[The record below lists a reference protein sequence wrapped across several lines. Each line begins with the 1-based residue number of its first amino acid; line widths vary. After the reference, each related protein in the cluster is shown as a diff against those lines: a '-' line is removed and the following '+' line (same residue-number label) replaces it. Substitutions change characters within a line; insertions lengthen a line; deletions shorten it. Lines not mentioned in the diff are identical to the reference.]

1 MLRVRFSYPAPNFIV
16 SKMAVITEDRLKQL
30 MIEAGGSTDE
40 KSWEIA
46 RKFASL
52 VLQDNASLN
61 PTVKNLTDDEILELW
76 DWNSGEILATDI
88 LDFANAHW
96 RVLSGLI

>member
-1 MLRVRFSYPAPNFIV
+1 
-16 SKMAVITEDRLKQL
+16 MAVITEDRLRQL
-30 MIEAGGSTDE
+30 VIEAGGNH
-40 KSWEIA
+40 KSWEFA
-46 RKFASL
+46 KKFASL

>member
-1 MLRVRFSYPAPNFIV
+1 
-16 SKMAVITEDRLKQL
+16 MAVITEDRLKQL
-30 MIEAGGSTDE
+30 MVEAGGSIDGN
-40 KSWEIA
+40 SWAIA

-52 VLQDNASLN
+52 VLQDNASINSSL
-61 PTVKNLTDDEILELW
+61 KNLTEDEILELW
-76 DWNSGEILATDI
+76 DWDSGEILATDI

>member
-1 MLRVRFSYPAPNFIV
+1 
-16 SKMAVITEDRLKQL
+16 MAVITEDRLKQL
-30 MIEAGGSTDE
+30 MVEAGGSIDE
-40 KSWEIA
+40 NSWAIA

-52 VLQDNASLN
+52 VLQDNASINSSL
-61 PTVKNLTDDEILELW
+61 KNLTEDEILELW
-76 DWNSGEILATDI
+76 DWDIGEILATDI

>member
-1 MLRVRFSYPAPNFIV
+1 
-16 SKMAVITEDRLKQL
+16 MAVITEDRLKQL
-30 MIEAGGSTDE
+30 MVEAGGSIDE
-40 KSWEIA
+40 NSWAIA

-52 VLQDNASLN
+52 VLQDNASINSSL
-61 PTVKNLTDDEILELW
+61 KNLTEDEILELW
-76 DWNSGEILATDI
+76 DWDSGEILATDI

>member
-1 MLRVRFSYPAPNFIV
+1 
-16 SKMAVITEDRLKQL
+16 MAVITEDRLRQL
-30 MIEAGGSTDE
+30 VIEAGGQTDTE
-40 KSWEIA
+40 SWA
-46 RKFASL
+46 FAKKFASL